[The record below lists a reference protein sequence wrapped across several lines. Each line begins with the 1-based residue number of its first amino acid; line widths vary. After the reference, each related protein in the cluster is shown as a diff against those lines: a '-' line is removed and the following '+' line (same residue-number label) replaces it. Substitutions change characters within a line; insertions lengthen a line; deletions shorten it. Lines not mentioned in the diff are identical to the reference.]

1 VSGSAPGTAQVQLR
15 GVDKAFGALPV
26 LRGCDL
32 DVPPGE
38 VMTLLGPSGCGKTT
52 LLRVIAGL
60 VTPDAGTVAI
70 GGRDVTWVPAN
81 RRQVGMV
88 FQHYAL
94 FPHMTVAGNV
104 AYGLRVRRVP
114 RDEIGRRVRAALA
127 LVELEALAGRWPG
140 QLSGG
145 QQQRVAL
152 ARALVLEPQ
161 VLLLDEPFGALDAKL
176 REAMQIDLR
185 KLVQRLGITTV
196 FVTHDQDEALALS
209 DRIAVMQAGRITQVG
224 SPLEIYDRPASA
236 YVADF
241 VGRSNLIEGMAAGG
255 RVELTPA
262 VALPATGTG
271 PVIVVVR
278 PEHLAVTAEPGRPGW
293 SGTLAFVKHAGAT
306 TEYEVDVGRERPL
319 RVVAMREA
327 GADRLAV
334 GARVVVELRNPAAC
348 VVLPGRPGAPAA
360 GDPRGIR

>member
-1 VSGSAPGTAQVQLR
+1 MSEADPAVPRVQLR
-15 GVDKAFGALPV
+15 GVDKAFGTLPV
-26 LRGCDL
+26 LRGCAL
-32 DVPPGE
+32 DVRQGE

-60 VTPDAGTVAI
+60 VSPDAGSVSI

-94 FPHMTVAGNV
+94 FPHMTVFGNV
-104 AYGLRVRRVP
+104 AYGLRVRRA
-114 RDEIGRRVRAALA
+114 RREEIGRRVRAALA
-127 LVELEALAGRWPG
+127 LVELEALAERWPG

-176 REAMQIDLR
+176 REAMQVDLK

-196 FVTHDQDEALALS
+196 FVTHDQDEALTLS
-209 DRIAVMQAGRITQVG
+209 DRIAVMQAGLITQVG

-241 VGRSNLIEGMAAGG
+241 VGRSNLIEGVATGG
-255 RVELTPA
+255 RVELGPA
-262 VALPATGTG
+262 IALPTVKTG
-271 PVIVVVR
+271 PVTVAIR
-278 PEHLAVTAEPGRPGW
+278 PEHLAVSAEPGRPGW
-293 SGTLAFVKHAGAT
+293 PGTLAFVKHAGAT
-306 TEYEVDVGRERPL
+306 TEYEVDVGRDHPL

-327 GADRLAV
+327 GAARLAV
-334 GARVVVELRNPAAC
+334 GTRVVVELKNPAGC
-348 VVLPGRPGAPAA
+348 VVLPGRAGA
-360 GDPRGIR
+360 